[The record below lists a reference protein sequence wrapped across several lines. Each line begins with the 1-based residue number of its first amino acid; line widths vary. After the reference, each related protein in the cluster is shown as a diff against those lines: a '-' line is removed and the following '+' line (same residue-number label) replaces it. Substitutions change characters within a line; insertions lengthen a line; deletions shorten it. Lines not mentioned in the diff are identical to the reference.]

1 MKVARYRESS
11 LVKLEKHLHWPGSQ
25 STAAPG
31 RNLRRFEGDEVRRGG
46 ESTNTRPYNSCRTDI
61 TDRIVAARLKLV
73 LVDVRSC
80 TRRIITA
87 KLIS

>member
-11 LVKLEKHLHWPGSQ
+11 LVKLEKHLHSPGSQ
-25 STAAPG
+25 SAAG
-31 RNLRRFEGDEVRRGG
+31 RVATFDELKVTGFDERREHEYRL
-46 ESTNTRPYNSCRTDI
+46 YNSCRTDI
-61 TDRIVAARLKLV
+61 TDRIAAARLKLV
-73 LVDVRSC
+73 LIDVRPC